1 MLPVRIAVA
10 GREQLLAELDVP
22 LELPDLLAQVTEPVR
37 AWEGEIGF
45 GKGRFLLEQAR
56 TNPACGFL
64 GIEVVS
70 KYYRHV
76 RDRAAR
82 DHLDNLVLLRG
93 EARYLLAAVLPASF
107 ARSVHVYFPDPWPKS
122 RHHERRLFDPE
133 SLDLVL
139 RLLHPGGVLSFATD
153 FLDYGKLVGKLLRA
167 HPALKVETA
176 ADLWGGR
183 ARTHYED
190 KYHREGRE
198 ILRFE
203 ARVASCANLFHP
215 LGGRGVVAA
224 TTKPPEPPESVS
236 RIVKSDG

>member
-10 GREQLLAELDVP
+10 GREQLLAELDFP
-22 LELPDLLAQVTEPVR
+22 LELPALLAPAAAPVCD
-37 AWEGEIGF
+37 WEVEIGF
-45 GKGRFLLEQAR
+45 GKGRFLLEQAQAH
-56 TNPACGFL
+56 PACGFL
-64 GIEVVS
+64 GIEVAS

-93 EARYLLAAVLPASF
+93 EALYLLAAVLPGCF

-133 SLDLVL
+133 SLDLLL
-139 RLLHPGGVLSFATD
+139 RLLKPGGVLNFATD
-153 FLDYGKLVGKLLRA
+153 YLDYAKLVGELLRA

-198 ILRFE
+198 ILRLE
-203 ARVASCANLFHP
+203 ARVASCESLFHP
-215 LGGRGVVAA
+215 LGGRGVVSA
-224 TTKPPEPPESVS
+224 TARPPEPPEPEAESTA
-236 RIVKSDG
+236 